1 MKNKFLLYFIPIAL
15 VACNGKQPSNI
26 AKKKVN
32 QDTLPVLKEQVD
44 WRSIQ
49 TIDAHNEEDTIV
61 GNFTGKGIDTLYVE
75 EVMPDSFDYHNIKYY
90 MVSSNKHIPRIE
102 LYGIF
107 QAPPKLVNERDLD
120 RTGTCE
126 VGYLHTWYNSQWRQY
141 RIFTLRHGKW
151 KYLIYGD
158 YLDTPEWFRHSG
170 KEVAEPG
177 PRKGTVLIHY
187 GVDLTGVI
195 KDTIVKPT
203 FSKITD

>member
-1 MKNKFLLYFIPIAL
+1 MKNKFLLYFLPIVL
-15 VACNGKQPSNI
+15 VACNGKQPSYI

-107 QAPPKLVNERDLD
+107 QAPPKLVNEGDLD
-120 RTGTCE
+120 GNGNMRGWLPTYLVQQPMATIQNIHTSTWQVEILNIWGLS
-126 VGYLHTWYNSQWRQY
+126 GYS
-141 RIFTLRHGKW
+141 
-151 KYLIYGD
+151 
-158 YLDTPEWFRHSG
+158 
-170 KEVAEPG
+170 
-177 PRKGTVLIHY
+177 
-187 GVDLTGVI
+187 
-195 KDTIVKPT
+195 
-203 FSKITD
+203 